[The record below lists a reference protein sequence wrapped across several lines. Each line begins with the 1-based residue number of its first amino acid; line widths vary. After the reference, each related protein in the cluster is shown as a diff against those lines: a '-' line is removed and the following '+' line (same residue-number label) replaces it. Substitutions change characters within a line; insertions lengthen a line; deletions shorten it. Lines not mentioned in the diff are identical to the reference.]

1 MVRLDLLIPLR
12 RRALADDDVARAQ
25 SRRTVDV
32 LSRALE
38 LGNARAR
45 AVEKG
50 AATSATAPRD
60 RTAARRDTAGAST
73 RTSSSRVA
81 RVVDRVLL
89 IALVGVARASARV
102 GAGENGAHVERRGMT
117 RARPARHTSTPRE
130 RRNREATRTRDARE
144 TESRASVHAARD
156 GIARAND
163 ARGRSIGERRGV
175 TPVRGRRHQI
185 GDVSA
190 MTVNDTAIANA
201 TVVRELLDEVD
212 TFLDWERDPLRYLFA
227 TVCRCR
233 RSCGL
238 GSPG

>member
-1 MVRLDLLIPLR
+1 MRLDLLIPLR

-89 IALVGVARASARV
+89 IALVGVARASAREW
-102 GAGENGAHVERRGMT
+102 A
-117 RARPARHTSTPRE
+117 RARTARMSNVE
-130 RRNREATRTRDARE
+130 DDARAAGPSHVDAARA
-144 TESRASVHAARD
+144 TESRGDANARRARD
-156 GIARAND
+156 GIARE
-163 ARGRSIGERRGV
+163 RPRRERRN
-175 TPVRGRRHQI
+175 RARERRARTI
-185 GDVSA
+185 D
-190 MTVNDTAIANA
+190 
-201 TVVRELLDEVD
+201 R
-212 TFLDWERDPLRYLFA
+212 
-227 TVCRCR
+227 
-233 RSCGL
+233 
-238 GSPG
+238 